1 MAVMIEVMP
10 IFERYQ
16 EELGRFLLQIQTV
29 RVLDHSASERLE
41 SDSQELARLLKD
53 QPLVPKS
60 VLREM
65 RTAVK
70 ILRAEAPYM
79 PSEQCTINDLA
90 DRLEMTFDLILL
102 GEDHGDRRPGVP
114 RVL

>member
-1 MAVMIEVMP
+1 MAEMSEITP

-29 RVLDHSASERLE
+29 RALDASAFERLE
-41 SDSQELARLLKD
+41 SDGQELARLLKN
-53 QPLVPKS
+53 QLSVPKS

-65 RTAVK
+65 RAAMK

-79 PSEQCTINDLA
+79 PSEQRAMNDMA

-102 GEDHGDRRPGVP
+102 DEDHSDRTPGVP
-114 RVL
+114 RIL

>member
-1 MAVMIEVMP
+1 MAEMTEIMP

-41 SDSQELARLLKD
+41 FDSHELARLLKN
-53 QPLVPKS
+53 QPSVPKS

-65 RTAVK
+65 RTAMK
-70 ILRAEAPYM
+70 ILRAEAPYLPNEEDAM
-79 PSEQCTINDLA
+79 HDMA

-102 GEDHGDRRPGVP
+102 GEDHGDRTPGVP
-114 RVL
+114 RIL

>member
-1 MAVMIEVMP
+1 MAEMTEIMP

-29 RVLDHSASERLE
+29 RVLDHGASERLE
-41 SDSQELARLLKD
+41 SDCRELARLLKN
-53 QPLVPKS
+53 QPSVPKS
-60 VLREM
+60 LLREM
-65 RTAVK
+65 RAAMK

-79 PSEQCTINDLA
+79 PSEQRAMNDMA

-102 GEDHGDRRPGVP
+102 GEDHGDRTPGVP
-114 RVL
+114 RIL